1 MLSFDGL
8 KKSNNER
15 YGNNKLN
22 RSNSTTNNDEISKSN
37 NNPFLNSSYSNFHDY
52 KNNNNQYF
60 QPLISNDL
68 VNNNEYAKKHSRN
81 ITSDYLQCKSNKYST
96 LIIKHNKPSCLLGE
110 KNNSLKEKKSLNKSN
125 SSEKKINNTK
135 EENNKEKNEKIDNKK
150 NSDNTKNII
159 TKNNLL
165 KFNELKKEK
174 NLSNKECAFYM
185 LANSPVLRLCDR
197 LIFARSTPALRNI
210 ISIEDILKKNE
221 EFLQAIIEEYK
232 NKINQCNHEIVKPF
246 YASKTAD
253 ITLNFITMAEEE
265 EFRELNELMV
275 SDQEKNLYYD
285 YYRLIFLL
293 FNEKYPEE
301 NGEIVFKE
309 LYNKVIYKKK
319 FISIKDYLYHI
330 YIAKKQDNHILD
342 NIDKINELISRE
354 ADFFKKHS
362 SLKMCKFV
370 CFSLYLFQE
379 IIQYGNG
386 IKDAILLKK
395 KTENF
400 LDIVYDKLD
409 MYRIKAKNKKTK
421 NNNKYI

>member
-1 MLSFDGL
+1 MLNFDGL
-8 KKSNNER
+8 KKSTNER
-15 YGNNKLN
+15 YGNNNKLVRN
-22 RSNSTTNNDEISKSN
+22 NSTANSDEITKN
-37 NNPFLNSSYSNFHDY
+37 NNPSYHVN

-68 VNNNEYAKKHSRN
+68 VNNNEYPKKHSRN

-96 LIIKHNKPSCLLGE
+96 LIIKHNKPSCLVGE
-110 KNNSLKEKKSLNKSN
+110 KNNNLKEKPKNLYRSN
-125 SSEKKINNTK
+125 SSENKINSQK
-135 EENNKEKNEKIDNKK
+135 EENTKKTKNEKKDDIKNLDDINDKNNANKK
-150 NSDNTKNII
+150 IY
-159 TKNNLL
+159 L
-165 KFNELKKEK
+165 KLKELKEKK
-174 NLSNKECAFYM
+174 NLSNKECAFY
-185 LANSPVLRLCDR
+185 LLSNSPVLHLHDR
-197 LIFARSTPALRNI
+197 LIFARSTPTLRNI
-210 ISIEDILKKNE
+210 LSVEDVLKKNE
-221 EFLQAIIEEYK
+221 EFLQEKVEEL
-232 NKINQCNHEIVKPF
+232 KIKISQCNKEIKRPF

-253 ITLNFITMAEEE
+253 MTLNFITMAEEE
-265 EFRELNELMV
+265 EFRELNELIETE
-275 SDQEKNLYYD
+275 QEKNLYYD